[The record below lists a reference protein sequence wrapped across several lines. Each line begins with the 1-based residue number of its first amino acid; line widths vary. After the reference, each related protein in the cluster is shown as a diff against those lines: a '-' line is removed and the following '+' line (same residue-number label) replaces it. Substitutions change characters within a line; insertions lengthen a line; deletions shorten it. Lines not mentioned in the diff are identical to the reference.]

1 MCKCENVQMV
11 AFVRA
16 VIKILRYSHICTLTM
31 HFLHSVQLVS
41 VKLHDDFVQL
51 CALAQGLD
59 ARCLGVSVN
68 LRDGLVPLLLCGGFG
83 VAFVQ

>member
-16 VIKILRYSHICTLTM
+16 VIKILRYSHICTLTT
-31 HFLHSVQLVS
+31 HFFHSVQLVS

-51 CALAQGLD
+51 RALAQGLN
-59 ARCLGVSVN
+59 AGCLGVSVD

-83 VAFVQ
+83 VALV